1 MCVYETRMSNFL
13 EGSPMTKVIFY
24 VGLIGMV
31 PPSTWTSEHVSYAQD
46 FYAGKTIRIVVGGF
60 RLEAAKEEWPA

>member
-13 EGSPMTKVIFY
+13 GGSPMTKVIFY

-46 FYAGKTIRIVVGGF
+46 FYAGKTDSNCGGVSGW
-60 RLEAAKEEWPA
+60 KEEWPA

>member
-46 FYAGKTIRIVVGGF
+46 FYAGKTIRILVGGF

>member
-13 EGSPMTKVIFY
+13 EGSPMTKIIFY

-46 FYAGKTIRIVVGGF
+46 FYAGKTIRILVGGF

>member
-1 MCVYETRMSNFL
+1 
-13 EGSPMTKVIFY
+13 MTKVIFY

-60 RLEAAKEEWPA
+60 RLEAAKEDWPA

>member
-1 MCVYETRMSNFL
+1 
-13 EGSPMTKVIFY
+13 MTKVIFY

-46 FYAGKTIRIVVGGF
+46 FYAGKTDSNCGGVSGW
-60 RLEAAKEEWPA
+60 KEEWPA

>member
-1 MCVYETRMSNFL
+1 
-13 EGSPMTKVIFY
+13 MTKVIFY

-60 RLEAAKEEWPA
+60 PAGGERTLAGVISGQSS